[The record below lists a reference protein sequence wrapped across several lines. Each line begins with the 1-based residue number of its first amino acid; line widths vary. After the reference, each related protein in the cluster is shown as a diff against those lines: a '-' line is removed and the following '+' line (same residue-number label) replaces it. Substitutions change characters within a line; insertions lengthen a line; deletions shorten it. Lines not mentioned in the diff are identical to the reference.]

1 MVCANCRRGSSMS
14 SAELPDLRTRE
25 EVQGYLKD
33 LSSQLGL
40 SLSDPQF
47 AVALD
52 SRDQLKKLRE
62 EFNIPKNGELLE
74 GRTKADGTK
83 E

>member
-1 MVCANCRRGSSMS
+1 MSS

-52 SRDQLKKLRE
+52 SRDQLKKFRE

-74 GRTKADGTK
+74 GRTKADGMK
-83 E
+83 Q